1 MVSNFSPSTDRPA
14 AVAVVLPANQ
24 FGNSGRGRCENA
36 AALPI
41 AGTLDSLT
49 HLVFVSAAGRVDWR
63 DASQNHV
70 GSAPI
75 DAKWTDLHL
84 VVEIGRAHV

>member
-49 HLVFVSAAGRVDWR
+49 HLVFVSATGRIACVTSPCPR
-63 DASQNHV
+63 RA
-70 GSAPI
+70 I
-75 DAKWTDLHL
+75 
-84 VVEIGRAHV
+84 VVL